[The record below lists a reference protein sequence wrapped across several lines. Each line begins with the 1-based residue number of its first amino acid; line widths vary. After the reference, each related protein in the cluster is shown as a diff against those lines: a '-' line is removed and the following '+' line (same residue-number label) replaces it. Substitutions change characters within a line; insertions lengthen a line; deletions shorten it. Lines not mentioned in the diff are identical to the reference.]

1 MPAPPQKP
9 PVFTL
14 VTEILDWTLDR
25 TAAFPRTQ
33 RSSLGRRMDDMAI
46 DAVERALEAIYAP
59 TAGKTAPLLA
69 LNLIFEK
76 QRVFWRLAQRRDWIS
91 HQQLFFIV
99 AKVDE
104 TGRMVG
110 AWLKSL
116 PK

>member
-1 MPAPPQKP
+1 MVISQAASLTNNISYGRVGRGSAQDQRRAFLPWLLGRNTRARAPG
-9 PVFTL
+9 
-14 VTEILDWTLDR
+14 
-25 TAAFPRTQ
+25 
-33 RSSLGRRMDDMAI
+33 SLG
-46 DAVERALEAIYAP
+46 
-59 TAGKTAPLLA
+59 GAPLLA

-104 TGRMVG
+104 SGRMVG